1 MKTLSITVFVW
12 AALFCAFASAASDIW
27 PQQVA
32 FTPENDAE
40 GWDSLTNSATDL
52 IAAVVFDS
60 HPYVVTPDN
69 IDDSSPKQVGNW
81 GFSLTNDGFIPS
93 IDIEDEKVEYY
104 IYDIDL
110 LLVRDWKLSD
120 DGNTDNDGEFDAGIN
135 ELPSPGNVYPT
146 LQLLTAKNYF
156 GRSAIWRFLPGTNA
170 VVFDVDGTITTSD
183 FQALCTSTQVCTAN
197 IWEDAQNAVQ
207 AWYDKGYQIVYLS
220 GRPATMYTL
229 TVQFLIDNDFPPG
242 LLRCADDLDQ
252 AVNDIEDYKTE
263 YLDLLASAG
272 LSIKYVYGNAVTDIA
287 AYERAGI
294 AKENTFIIGPN
305 GGDDGTV
312 DLGDSYSD
320 HLDFIASAPIALIP
334 GIRLNGDIGTI
345 TNDDDS
351 SNTSDSSNTNSN
363 TTNDTNSKPNSQ
375 TNSQSGLPF
384 SLSGVIPVTD
394 SATNSGADA
403 LLPSLVFFASL
414 FLAFLF

>member
-12 AALFCAFASAASDIW
+12 AALFCTFASAASNIW

-32 FTPENDAE
+32 FVPENNAE
-40 GWDSLTNSATDL
+40 GWDGLSNSATDL
-52 IAAVVFDS
+52 IADVVFDS

-69 IDDSSPKQVGNW
+69 LDASSPKHVGNW

-93 IDIEDEKVEYY
+93 IDIEDEDIEYY
-104 IYDIDL
+104 IYDVDL

-120 DGNTDNDGEFDAGIN
+120 SGKTDNDGEFDAGIN
-135 ELPSPGNVYPT
+135 ELPSAGNVYPT

-156 GRSAIWRFLPGTNA
+156 GRSAIWRFLPGTHA

-229 TVQFLIDNDFPPG
+229 TVQFLIDNNFPPG
-242 LLRCADDLDQ
+242 LLRCANDLDQ
-252 AVNDIEDYKTE
+252 AVNDVEDYKTE
-263 YLDLLASAG
+263 YLALLASAG

-294 AKENTFIIGPN
+294 PKDNTFIIGPN
-305 GGDDGTV
+305 GGNDDTV
-312 DLGDSYSD
+312 DLGESYSD
-320 HLDFIASAPIALIP
+320 HLDFISSAPIALIP
-334 GIRLNGDIGTI
+334 GIRLSGDIGPI
-345 TNDDDS
+345 TNDES
-351 SNTSDSSNTNSN
+351 SETNSN

-375 TNSQSGLPF
+375 TNSQSGLPL

-394 SATNSGADA
+394 SATNSGADS
-403 LLPSLVFFASL
+403 LLPSLLFVASL
-414 FLAFLF
+414 FLALLF